1 MRNGHW
7 MLVTGLGVVLLL
19 VGLVALTVAQDRERN
34 NREGNRERARVVWEY
49 ARLAVDGDL
58 ASFQAGENN
67 LDLEVLGIED
77 LYRRLGGSFRP
88 NVTNLLNQIGREG
101 WELVVIDDGVW
112 VFKRPQ

>member
-1 MRNGHW
+1 MRNGLW
-7 MLVTGLGVVLLL
+7 ALAAAMGILLLFASLVTL
-19 VGLVALTVAQDRERN
+19 AVAQDRERGG
-34 NREGNRERARVVWEY
+34 RKEGQVIWEY

-88 NVTNLLNQIGREG
+88 NVTNLLNLIGRDG
-101 WELVVIDDGVW
+101 WELVVVDEGVW
-112 VFKRPQ
+112 VFKRRR